1 MTSLGD
7 RARQTPEL
15 LGPGKGTKC
24 SPSRICASEGCL
36 STEPER
42 LGPGKCTQPRSG
54 PRRFP
59 AEHCRAGA
67 VCAPREGTGQ
77 VGLRHCVHTTVLFV
91 CSIPPPH
98 SATELVSLK
107 NQQTEEVKQR
117 EPPWKWSHTAHNIRE
132 GLDIFLLFLKSFLF
146 FSFFFFFVTVF

>member
-1 MTSLGD
+1 ML
-7 RARQTPEL
+7 RL
-15 LGPGKGTKC
+15 LGVLDSHHLPHRVHQRSTQKAEQQRQKRRQVAAIALAKLLSYWDLGRAQSAVPTESVPQGY
-24 SPSRICASEGCL
+24 L

-42 LGPGKCTQPRSG
+42 LGPGKCTQPRAG

-59 AEHCRAGA
+59 AEHRRAGA

-77 VGLRHCVHTTVLFV
+77 ARLRDCVHTTVLFV

-117 EPPWKWSHTAHNIRE
+117 EPPWK
-132 GLDIFLLFLKSFLF
+132 
-146 FSFFFFFVTVF
+146 